1 LLGDATKLLTQYQ
14 KALNIQNVKQ
24 KAEELSQAD
33 FSWFRSG
40 FFLNSQRVPGAEA
53 TVTLICFGAPLEIER
68 RFKVLALNLAWEKVL
83 QDPFVLFYII
93 FDELYLQ
100 LDSVVWKLGK
110 VFGGMEF
117 VSLIPRSFR
126 MLRPQRYGLT

>member
-1 LLGDATKLLTQYQ
+1 MKLLTQYP
-14 KALNIQNVKQ
+14 KVLNVQSIKQ
-24 KAEELSQAD
+24 KAKELSQAD

-68 RFKVLALNLAWEKVL
+68 RFKVLTLNLAWEKAL
-83 QDPFVLFYII
+83 RDPFVLFYII

-100 LDSVVWKLGK
+100 LDSVAWKLSEI
-110 VFGGMEF
+110 FGSMET
-117 VSLIPRSFR
+117 VGLIPRSFT
-126 MLRPQRYGLT
+126 MFVTSKHAPT